1 MCTSEACLPLQCTF
15 LNKNC
20 GKIGKNWLADVMGQQ
35 VYLNNDRRPGGGGK
49 NERGRMVRIFTVM
62 KVAQIAAGGRRKTR
76 G

>member
-1 MCTSEACLPLQCTF
+1 M
-15 LNKNC
+15 
-20 GKIGKNWLADVMGQQ
+20 ADVMGQQ